1 MTSLANLTAVLWVA
15 SYLLM
20 LPTGCSWKPISAAS
34 PPQKVATVPGMPP
47 VVNPSNLYSEAGPND
62 LSSTVSDA
70 PPRVYVPNVKSDDVY
85 VIDPAKYEVVDHFN
99 VGKNPQH
106 VVPSWDL
113 KTLWVANNS
122 ERRGKGSLT
131 PIDPRTGKPG
141 KNVPVIDPYNLYF
154 TPDGQ
159 S

>member
-1 MTSLANLTAVLWVA
+1 M
-15 SYLLM
+15 
-20 LPTGCSWKPISAAS
+20 
-34 PPQKVATVPGMPP
+34 
-47 VVNPSNLYSEAGPND
+47 
-62 LSSTVSDA
+62 
-70 PPRVYVPNVKSDDVY
+70 Y
-85 VIDPAKYEVVDHFN
+85 VIDPAKYEVVDHFT

-154 TPDGQ
+154 TPD
-159 S
+159 